1 MIKRRKKQG
10 WNLGLKYPPWGKN
23 SMMDSKHIEAL
34 LVGRSR
40 VQRQQMLNAVEL
52 LVLSMRTL
60 MPGEWSVPRG

>member
-1 MIKRRKKQG
+1 
-10 WNLGLKYPPWGKN
+10 
-23 SMMDSKHIEAL
+23 MMDSKHIEAL